1 MPGGVSTV
9 TNTLPDLESFL
20 ARRRIQLK
28 LWLDSNKITTVED
41 FSKFLSTNS
50 LWTISQNLVDQ
61 VQELLKPQ
69 PTPEMTV
76 VVTVPVVVEAASAEL
91 LIEAVSPEDSLEQSK
106 DELIVPVIEEPLQMV
121 EEVSVISSQ
130 SFKERKK
137 SR

>member
-28 LWLDSNKITTVED
+28 LWLDGNKITTVEA
-41 FSKFLSTNS
+41 FNKFLGTNS
-50 LWTISQNLVDQ
+50 LWTISQSLVDQ

-69 PTPEMTV
+69 TNPEIV
-76 VVTVPVVVEAASAEL
+76 VVVPVPIVEEKHAAEL
-91 LIEAVSPEDSLEQSK
+91 VVAVESTEEILEQSK
-106 DELIVPVIEEPLQMV
+106 DELIVPFAEETLQMV

-130 SFKERKK
+130 SNKERKK

>member
-9 TNTLPDLESFL
+9 TNILPDLESFL

-28 LWLDSNKITTVED
+28 LWLDGNKITTVEA
-41 FSKFLSTNS
+41 FNKFLVTNS
-50 LWTISQNLVDQ
+50 LWTISQSLVDQ

-69 PTPEMTV
+69 TNPEIV
-76 VVTVPVVVEAASAEL
+76 VVVPVPIVKEKPAAEL
-91 LIEAVSPEDSLEQSK
+91 VVAVESTEEILEQSK
-106 DELIVPVIEEPLQMV
+106 DELIVPFAEEALQMV

-130 SFKERKK
+130 SNKERKK